1 METPTYYYILLLEIE
16 TSTYYDIIILELE
29 TPISY
34 CIIIIEIE
42 ACILRSTADALRVA
56 NLSTRGFLHAR
67 ALMYAK
73 GSCLTSGSTTGA

>member
-34 CIIIIEIE
+34 CIIILEIKT
-42 ACILRSTADALRVA
+42 CTLRSTADALESQTFQRAVSCMPGHLCMPKEVA
-56 NLSTRGFLHAR
+56 
-67 ALMYAK
+67 
-73 GSCLTSGSTTGA
+73 